1 MTDLNLKRG
10 EVNFVLMKHDA
21 DCPAKE
27 TQSMLDCRCEA
38 EFEITSEAGWISAV
52 KQTRAERR
60 KAQREAEKVLRKA
73 RRT

>member
-1 MTDLNLKRG
+1 MIDIKPG
-10 EVNFVLMKHDA
+10 IHYVLMRHDA
-21 DCPAKE
+21 DCPARLS
-27 TQSMLDCRCEA
+27 QSMLDCRCEA

-52 KQTRAERR
+52 NQTRAERR